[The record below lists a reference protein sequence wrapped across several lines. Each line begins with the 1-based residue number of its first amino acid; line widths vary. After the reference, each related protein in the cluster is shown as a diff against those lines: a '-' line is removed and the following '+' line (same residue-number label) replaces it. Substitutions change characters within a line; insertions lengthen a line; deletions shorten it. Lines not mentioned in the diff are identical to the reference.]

1 MPSAP
6 LELVHEAV
14 GAAAQVGD
22 GLWDLLELIGR
33 HLVDPVEP
41 VAVEQVG
48 VRAPG
53 EERLLLGVVLG
64 KVVLGHAD
72 GQALV
77 EVAPELVGQGVA
89 AVLKV
94 ARDVD
99 LVEVARGQKCGA
111 ARKAL

>member
-1 MPSAP
+1 MRAP
-6 LELVHEAV
+6 RE
-14 GAAAQVGD
+14 D
-22 GLWDLLELIGR
+22 GLLLRI
-33 HLVDPVEP
+33 
-41 VAVEQVG
+41 
-48 VRAPG
+48 
-53 EERLLLGVVLG
+53 VVG

-94 ARDVD
+94 SRDVD

-111 ARKAL
+111 ARKASERTCSSGCLASSVVSIAAWRECGM

>member
-1 MPSAP
+1 MVP

-14 GAAAQVGD
+14 GASAQVGN
-22 GLWDLLELIGR
+22 GLGDLLELVRR

-72 GQALV
+72 GKALV